1 MDGEAPGAG
10 ERLQN
15 PPRRGR
21 KHGNQRRHRDQ
32 DAGVCLSKALSYVLR
47 HGAEKLGLQMGLDGF
62 VDVEEVLHLPQFKAW
77 TLEDV
82 QRVVETN
89 EKQRFALRPHP
100 SSGQLQI
107 RANQGHSLQ
116 VSELEL
122 IPLLDPRDF
131 PEVVAHGTYMRHWP
145 EIRRSGLSRMGR
157 THIHLAPG
165 LPGDGAVRSGMR
177 SNCDV
182 AIVIDVA
189 KALADGIKFY
199 RSANEVIL
207 TPGDANGLLL
217 PCYFMEALQLKPR
230 RESGSLPLATG
241 PGVLGQLA
249 IHAAAKPRT
258 FEACWVG
265 LGENE

>member
-1 MDGEAPGAG
+1 MDGETAGAG
-10 ERLQN
+10 GRLQN
-15 PPRRGR
+15 PPRTGR
-21 KHGNQRRHRDQ
+21 KHGNHRRRHRDQ
-32 DAGVCLSKALSYVLR
+32 DADVRLSKALSYVLR
-47 HGAEKLGLQMGLDGF
+47 HGAEKLGLQMELDGF
-62 VDVEEVLHLPQFKAW
+62 VDVAEVLHLPQFKAW

-82 QRVVETN
+82 QHVVETN

-122 IPLLDPRDF
+122 IPLLDSLDF
-131 PEVVAHGTYMRHWP
+131 PEVVAHGTYLRHWP
-145 EIRRSGLSRMGR
+145 GIRRSGLSRMGR

-177 SNCDV
+177 SNCDM

-189 KALADGIKFY
+189 RALADGITFY

-217 PCYFMEALQLKPR
+217 PCYFKEVLQLKPR
-230 RESGSLPLATG
+230 RCLLSLSCPGPEPLDASTS
-241 PGVLGQLA
+241 
-249 IHAAAKPRT
+249 T
-258 FEACWVG
+258 
-265 LGENE
+265 